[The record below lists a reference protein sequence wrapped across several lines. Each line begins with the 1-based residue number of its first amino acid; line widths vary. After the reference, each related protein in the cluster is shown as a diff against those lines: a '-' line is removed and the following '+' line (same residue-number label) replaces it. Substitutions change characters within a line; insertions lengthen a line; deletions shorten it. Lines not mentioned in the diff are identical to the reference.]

1 MTEREKERNIKSE
14 RENVERDNPFQIHGR
29 ETDRG
34 RER

>member
-1 MTEREKERNIKSE
+1 MTEREKERNIKS
-14 RENVERDNPFQIHGR
+14 ENVERDNPFQIHGR